1 MANVSGKFEPPASE
15 TPAGLKRRGLLRFG
29 TLVTALSGASA
40 ISALRASGA
49 HAAAGDKTPPNAYVP
64 LAEKGTAS
72 GVATLDTES
81 KIPPMQLPDLSS
93 TYEPQLVNGQRA
105 VRKGELFVRAEDYT
119 TFQLA
124 LDAASAQKKDLIFSS
139 RWNLTSGITW
149 DAFTHSI
156 IGKGQAELNFS
167 GMTAGT
173 AITVRG
179 RSGYKPGDADRNSS
193 LEFITTL
200 HSASGFKVTGSLDQ
214 SYTADGFVISDPL
227 NISYVSFE
235 DIFVQGFRDQ
245 FVLQDKTWCITWTKC
260 FLRQAFR
267 HALNIEAVVDAGENF
282 NFFGGGI
289 ADVRSKSG
297 DASAIYSTPGSNAD
311 IYFHSTSFDYNDY
324 AFDYNSGVIGFY
336 GCHIEGSREIP
347 FGKLSYTPG
356 QELTTCQIIG
366 GTLAATEL
374 TTVRPSLIDCV
385 SGDQIL
391 VSLDG
396 VKLNTLSKAYEIVR
410 VLSGSPIVIQR
421 GLHMSTA
428 IRPSGAA
435 NRLHNG
441 SFDTGTT
448 DGWTKTAVAGTTHTA
463 QTATKRSGTHSLEIT
478 GTGTLGTSTITQRFP
493 VSTGQQLLVEA
504 WLANS
509 AVSAGSAFVQARF
522 LAADNV
528 SLLGTISV
536 TTVSSTSPSV
546 FTRAIAKG
554 TVPNGATS
562 VDVTVRT
569 TDLKGTL
576 HVDDFVVN
584 II

>member
-1 MANVSGKFEPPASE
+1 MANVSGGPAAES
-15 TPAGLKRRGLLRFG
+15 TPDLRRRGILRFG

-40 ISALRASGA
+40 IAAVSASGA
-49 HAAAGDKTPPNAYVP
+49 AAAPGDKNPPNTYVP
-64 LAEKGTAS
+64 LSEKGTAS
-72 GVATLDTES
+72 GVATLDAAS
-81 KIPPMQLPDLSS
+81 RIPPDQVPDLSS
-93 TYEPQLVNGQRA
+93 MYEPQLVNGQRA
-105 VRKGELFVRAEDYT
+105 VRKDELFVRAEDYA

-124 LDAASAQKKDLIFSS
+124 LDAASIQKKDLVFST

-156 IGKGQAELNFS
+156 IGKGQAELNFT
-167 GMTAGT
+167 GMTTGT

-260 FLRQAFR
+260 FLRHAFR
-267 HALNIEAVVDAGENF
+267 HALNIEAVVDAGENY

-289 ADVRSKSG
+289 ADVRCKAG

-336 GCHIEGSREIP
+336 GCHLEGSREIP

-421 GLHMSTA
+421 GLHMATA
-428 IRPSGAA
+428 VRPSGAA

-448 DGWTKTAVAGTTHTA
+448 DGWTKTAVAGTTYTA
-463 QTATKRSGTHSLEIT
+463 QTTIKRSGTHALEISGP
-478 GTGTLGTSTITQRFP
+478 GTSGTSTMTQRFP
-493 VSTGQQLLVEA
+493 VSPGQQLLVEA

-509 AVSAGSAFVQARF
+509 AMSAGSAFLQARF
-522 LAADNV
+522 MAADGV
-528 SLLGTISV
+528 ALLATTTV
-536 TTVSSTSPSV
+536 ATVSSASPSA
-546 FTRAIAKG
+546 FTRATAKCTAPKG
-554 TVPNGATS
+554 SSS

-569 TDLKGTL
+569 SDLNGTL
-576 HVDDFVVN
+576 HVDDVVVN